1 MIHAIFILFIKLN
14 ILKNI
19 QYSKNLN
26 ITDKLNNNKINL
38 KFTFQDLPSVF
49 HFKSLDHQTYK
60 YTANAV
66 ISH

>member
-26 ITDKLNNNKINL
+26 ITDKLNNNKNNL
-38 KFTFQDLPSVF
+38 LFFFILNTFLKNKNYIQIL
-49 HFKSLDHQTYK
+49 KL
-60 YTANAV
+60 
-66 ISH
+66 

>member
-26 ITDKLNNNKINL
+26 ITDKLNNNKNNL
-38 KFTFQDLPSVF
+38 LFFFILNTFLKKKLYTNGKIIVNFEGFLDLE
-49 HFKSLDHQTYK
+49 
-60 YTANAV
+60 
-66 ISH
+66 